1 MTFPVTPALSSPTPG
16 PAFALPSFA
25 ELYERLLVGPLF
37 RPWAEL
43 LLDRV
48 SPDPGSRVLDVA
60 CGTGIV
66 SRLAQ
71 ARVGDIP
78 RIVAVDRSAAM
89 LAVARATAPEID
101 WREGD
106 ATALPIRDDERF
118 DAAFCHQG
126 LQFFPDK
133 PAAVREIRRVLAP
146 GGRIGIGVWGPRE
159 TNPLFHELDLVA
171 ERFVGPVQDVRFGF
185 PDVDAL
191 ARLLT
196 DARCR
201 EVTVETMATVMHLTA
216 DPVVLAYVNASAMVG
231 MSAAGKTM
239 SEEQRAELA
248 TTIVNASLGVV
259 ARYTDG
265 GEIVFRASANIA
277 TARV

>member
-1 MTFPVTPALSSPTPG
+1 MTVPATPAPSSPTPG

-25 ELYERLLVGPLF
+25 ELYERVLVGPFF

-48 SPDPGSRVLDVA
+48 SPHPGSRILDIA

-71 ARVGDIP
+71 RRVGGDP

-106 ATALPIRDDERF
+106 ATTLPIRDDERF
-118 DAAFCHQG
+118 DAVLCHQG

-133 PAAVREIRRVLAP
+133 PAAAREMRRALAP
-146 GGRIGIGVWGPRE
+146 GGRIGIGVWGSRE
-159 TNPLFHELDLVA
+159 TNPLFDELDLVA
-171 ERFVGPVQDVRFGF
+171 ERFVGPVQDVRHGF
-185 PDVDAL
+185 ADADAL

-196 DARCR
+196 DAGFRD
-201 EVTVETMATVMHLTA
+201 VAVDTPSMVMHLTA
-216 DPVVLAYVNASAMVG
+216 DPAVLAHFNASAMVG